1 MKKGSCL
8 LLILLLL
15 LMLPVKADA
24 VMAPEPSR
32 EVSLELSVRWEE
44 LPLSG
49 AAVSLYQV
57 CSMDGYG
64 NLTPL
69 ETISDFDRL
78 PDLRGEKDSLR
89 QETAE
94 ALECYFLSHPEIPP
108 TDTAVTQEQG
118 IAAFPSGSRNLPH
131 GLYLVRSIHHTQD
144 HKVYSTSP
152 FFVQLPGRE
161 GLLWDYSVEARAK
174 PEQSEEQISLRVI
187 KIWEDKYWENRR
199 PAQIRVHLYCDEV
212 LYDTVILPRN
222 GKWAYQWAGL
232 DAAHS
237 WSVKEDPLR
246 DYAAKVERSGNT
258 FYITNIYTAS
268 AAQTPGLPQTGQ
280 LWWPVPVLLA
290 AGLLLLVLGKVRKKR
305 YEAS

>member
-8 LLILLLL
+8 LLVLLLL

-24 VMAPEPSR
+24 VMGPDLSR
-32 EVSLELSVRWEE
+32 EVSLELSFLWEE
-44 LPLSG
+44 QPLSG

-57 CSMDGYG
+57 CSMDSHG

-69 ETISDFDRL
+69 ETISDFDWL
-78 PDLRGEKDSLR
+78 PDIREEKEPLR

-94 ALECYFLSHPEIPP
+94 ALERYLLSHPEIPP
-108 TDTAVTQEQG
+108 TDMAVTQERG
-118 IAAFPSGSRNLPH
+118 TAAFPSGSRELSH
-131 GLYLVRSIHHTQD
+131 GLYLVRSIHHSQD

-199 PAQIRVHLYCDEV
+199 PAQIRVHLYCDEA
-212 LYDTVILPRN
+212 LYDTVTLPRN

-237 WSVKEDPLR
+237 WTVKEEPLT
-246 DYAAKVERSGNT
+246 DYTTKLERSGNT
-258 FYITNIYTAS
+258 FYITNTYAAS
-268 AAQTPGLPQTGQ
+268 ASQTPGLPQTGQ

>member
-15 LMLPVKADA
+15 LLMLPVNAAA
-24 VMAPEPSR
+24 VMGTDPSR
-32 EVSLELSVRWEE
+32 EVSLELSFLWEE
-44 LPLSG
+44 QPLSG

-57 CSMDGYG
+57 CSMDAQG

-69 ETISDFDRL
+69 ETISGFERL
-78 PDLRGEKDSLR
+78 PDIREEKEW
-89 QETAE
+89 QETAAE
-94 ALECYFLSHPEIPP
+94 LERYLLSHPEISP
-108 TDTAVTQEQG
+108 TDTAVTQKQG
-118 IAAFPSGSRNLPH
+118 TASFPSGSRNLSH
-131 GLYLVRSIHHTQD
+131 GLYLVRSIYHTQED
-144 HKVYSTSP
+144 KVYSTSP

-199 PAQIRVHLYCDEV
+199 PNQIRVYLYCDEA
-212 LYDTVILPRN
+212 LYDTVTLPRN

-237 WSVKEDPLR
+237 WTMKEEPLA
-246 DYAAKVERSGNT
+246 DYTTKVERSGNT
-258 FYITNIYTAS
+258 FYITNTYAAS
-268 AAQTPGLPQTGQ
+268 ATQTPGLPQTGQ

-305 YEAS
+305 YEAF